1 MTHDLKV
8 DTSVK
13 GIILLTLPISLAR
26 LVPEL
31 NFYSM
36 LFLGHLG
43 TKELAYAALTGVY
56 YLIFAAM
63 GYGLSNAILSM
74 ISRQAG
80 ENNRMNIIN
89 TLRHGYIVAA
99 LLAVLATGIT
109 FWTNPMLTA
118 VGMSHEDAHFV
129 IDFMHI
135 RIWGLLFLLGINFL
149 ILTSFVSRKQDGCCL
164 HPSSK
169 VWPILFWITGLFLEV
184 GALLPWVLMVQHMLR

>member
-31 NFYSM
+31 NF
-36 LFLGHLG
+36 LFNAIFLGHLG

-80 ENNRMNIIN
+80 ENNRINIIN

-99 LLAVLATGIT
+99 LLAGLATGIT
-109 FWTNPMLTA
+109 FL
-118 VGMSHEDAHFV
+118 D
-129 IDFMHI
+129 
-135 RIWGLLFLLGINFL
+135 
-149 ILTSFVSRKQDGCCL
+149 
-164 HPSSK
+164 
-169 VWPILFWITGLFLEV
+169 
-184 GALLPWVLMVQHMLR
+184 